1 MRRVYR
7 RKINGEWKMSTTFHP
22 ANDVVLLRRVELT
35 AKGMAYLPG
44 GGVMQRGA
52 AEKKEL
58 PVGDAFFVTSDQL
71 LAR

>member
-1 MRRVYR
+1 MCRVYR
-7 RKINGEWKMSTTFHP
+7 RKINGAWKMSTTFNP

-35 AKGMAYLPG
+35 ARGMAYLPG
-44 GGVMQRGA
+44 GGVQPEE
-52 AEKKEL
+52 AEKKDL